1 MRARITLVCVGMA
14 VLLALALAL
23 APVDLREATSYVS
36 GQSFEVALALLS
48 YTGAFILRAASWR
61 SLIGARVPVAKLFA
75 LLIGALF
82 LNHVAPAKAGDLA
95 RMYTLSRWGMPAA
108 QAVTSVVLSR
118 LVELA
123 GLLVVL
129 VASLALADSGGWGG
143 ISLPVLMFA
152 GMAVALFVLARLK
165 LPDSFGTCFGV
176 LGRCVV
182 RTQEALRG
190 TTWSN
195 LFRSLAFAAPAWVL
209 EVGIL
214 LVVGRGLALGLSFA
228 EVVAANCFAV
238 LVAAVPLAPGSVGT
252 YEAGMVAALLVFGVP
267 AESAF
272 VAAVATHAIKFL
284 YALAAA
290 PFAFMEGLEAV
301 RKKGEEAR

>member
-1 MRARITLVCVGMA
+1 LRGRITLVCVGMA

-48 YTGAFILRAASWR
+48 YTGAFILRATSWR

-75 LLIGALF
+75 LLIGALC
-82 LNHVAPAKAGDLA
+82 LNHVAPAKAGDMA
-95 RMYTLSRWGMPAA
+95 RMYSLSRWGMPAA

-129 VASLALADSGGWGG
+129 VASLALADSGGWSG
-143 ISLPVLMFA
+143 ISLPVLIFA

-165 LPDSFGTCFGV
+165 LPDSFGTCVGV

-190 TTWSN
+190 ATWSN

-209 EVGIL
+209 EAGIL

-228 EVVAANCFAV
+228 EIVAANCFAV

>member
-1 MRARITLVCVGMA
+1 MLVCVGMA

-48 YTGAFILRAASWR
+48 YTGAFVLRAASWR

-75 LLIGALF
+75 LLIGALC
-82 LNHVAPAKAGDLA
+82 LNHVAPAKAGDMA
-95 RMYTLSRWGMPAA
+95 RMYSLSRWGMPAA

-129 VASLALADSGGWGG
+129 VASLALADSGGWSG
-143 ISLPVLMFA
+143 ISLPVLIFA

-165 LPDSFGTCFGV
+165 LPDSFGTCVGV

-190 TTWSN
+190 ATWSN

-209 EVGIL
+209 EAGIL
-214 LVVGRGLALGLSFA
+214 LIVGRGLALGLSFS